1 MEKKAL
7 GKAKTNTKMTK
18 LTVICTL
25 LDDYHASASVVV
37 LRVSD
42 IPFSMT
48 EISPCELGYMPIK
61 GWTKL
66 NT

>member
-1 MEKKAL
+1 
-7 GKAKTNTKMTK
+7 MTK

-61 GWTKL
+61 GQNLTLEK
-66 NT
+66 